1 VTRHRHK
8 IGTDKTASP
17 ATSPIS
23 PRPTRIEIDTER
35 TTTCLKRDRDLLYGF
50 TASRVHM
57 NISRFSSCPMYIY
70 IVWSLLL
77 LLRDLDVQS
86 TLAESAADKFETYLD
101 CKSDVVDRPDLLA
114 TTSSPSVPVSF
125 PPGRYST
132 RLRLSF
138 ASQPQSS
145 STRVEILD
153 QHDDVRLGG
162 SDSHDLARTLHP
174 SASQYV

>member
-1 VTRHRHK
+1 
-8 IGTDKTASP
+8 
-17 ATSPIS
+17 
-23 PRPTRIEIDTER
+23 
-35 TTTCLKRDRDLLYGF
+35 
-50 TASRVHM
+50 M